1 MRNKITDL
9 CDTIKDINKDIIFEN
24 ISRFEDSDILNNIK
38 NGTKT
43 AVDLAL
49 PYVSEAGHK
58 ISSVYK
64 TAENVASKKIKEK
77 SKSVRRYRF
86 IKKLK
91 SVLDLLTAVTLLA
104 ATIIAF
110 VNAIKMYLNNKEN

>member
-1 MRNKITDL
+1 MRNKIIDL
-9 CDTIKDINKDIIFEN
+9 CDAVKDIHMDDIN
-24 ISRFEDSDILNNIK
+24 VFEDSDILKNIK

-43 AVDLAL
+43 AVDFAF
-49 PYVSEAGHK
+49 PYVTEAGRK

-64 TAENVASKKIKEK
+64 TAENAASKKIKEK

-104 ATIIAF
+104 ATVIAF
-110 VNAIKMYLNNKEN
+110 VNALKVYLNNKEN